1 MPRPTGPVPAPPGA
15 SACGPLGAGVSMA
28 GMGLL
33 WPWDRPLLALGL
45 NRLVAPSGS
54 DGNRPALRAPLVVP
68 VLGLVI
74 ATGLSSLLSEE
85 LGRSARCSAAL
96 L

>member
-1 MPRPTGPVPAPPGA
+1 M
-15 SACGPLGAGVSMA
+15 
-28 GMGLL
+28 
-33 WPWDRPLLALGL
+33 LALGL
-45 NRLVAPSGS
+45 RSLVAPIDS

-68 VLGLVI
+68 VLGGVVAL
-74 ATGLSSLLSEE
+74 GLSILLCEE